1 MKAALD
7 LSCSCNA
14 TPPLHDDNVGLSD
27 ALAINTWTM
36 LHRAPGHVVTATIVA
51 DYNDGGADFPGG
63 TVDAATGL
71 FHTYRNLVGLV
82 RRLLP

>member
-1 MKAALD
+1 MKASLD
-7 LSCSCNA
+7 LSCTCGA
-14 TPPLHDDNVGLSD
+14 APPLHDDDLALSD
-27 ALAINTWTM
+27 ALTINTWTS

-51 DYNDGGADFPGG
+51 DYGVGGSDFPGG
-63 TVDAATGL
+63 TVEAAPGL